1 MGKSEILSYPLVKT
15 FFKRL
20 NIPVDR
26 SNRIKAA
33 KSFIQARSAMNSGWS
48 IVIFPEGGI
57 PDETP
62 FLIPF
67 KNGTF
72 QLAKA
77 ASVGIQPVTFI
88 NNYYLF
94 SDPEAVFDRAMPG
107 LARIALHPFIEKAQV
122 AKIDVSNLN
131 KQVYDEI
138 NGCLPQKNH

>member
-1 MGKSEILSYPLVKT
+1 MGKSEILAYPLVKT

-26 SNRIKAA
+26 SDRLKAA
-33 KSFIQARSAMNSGWS
+33 RSFIQARNAMQNGWS

-62 FLIPF
+62 YLIPF

-77 ASVGIQPVTFI
+77 ANVAIQPMTFT

-94 SDPEAVFDRAMPG
+94 SDPETVFNPAMPG
-107 LARIALHPFIEKAQV
+107 LAKIVIHSRIEALEIKEVDLK
-122 AKIDVSNLN
+122 KLN
-131 KQVYDEI
+131 NSVYDQI
-138 NGCLPQKNH
+138 NSCLPQKNA